1 MTKKQ
6 LQQIRHYDSELKI
19 LRRHLADL
27 EAQVGVSA
35 IQCDGQPH
43 GTKIGRPTEMQAIA
57 LSDTIAHIRYLEDLI
72 TNERSKTWQFICSL
86 DDPLLRQI
94 ITLRFIDGKSWL
106 KVAEAIGGGTTAD
119 GCRMIFSRACIED
132 SEE

>member
-119 GCRMIFSRACIED
+119 GCRMIFARASIK
-132 SEE
+132 

>member
-119 GCRMIFSRACIED
+119 GCRMIFARASIE
-132 SEE
+132 

>member
-6 LQQIRHYDSELKI
+6 LQQMRHYDSELRI

-43 GTKIGRPTEMQAIA
+43 GTKIGRPTELQAIA
-57 LSDTIAHIRYLEDLI
+57 LSDTIAHIRYLEDQAA
-72 TNERSKTWQFICSL
+72 TAKDQAWQFISSL
-86 DDPLLRQI
+86 GDSLLRQI
-94 ITLRFIDGKSWL
+94 IILRFIDGKSWF
-106 KVAEAIGGGTTAD
+106 KVSEAIGGDMTAEA
-119 GCRMIFSRACIED
+119 CRKIFERSNIAE
-132 SEE
+132 

>member
-1 MTKKQ
+1 MTKTQ

-119 GCRMIFSRACIED
+119 GCRMIFARASIE
-132 SEE
+132 

>member
-6 LQQIRHYDSELKI
+6 LQQMRHYDSELRI

-43 GTKIGRPTEMQAIA
+43 GTKIGRPTELQAIA

-72 TNERSKTWQFICSL
+72 TTERNKTWQYIVSI

-106 KVAEAIGGGTTAD
+106 KVAEAIGGDATAD
-119 GCRMIFSRACIED
+119 GCRMIFARARIE
-132 SEE
+132 E